1 MGAGGCFFKTLN
13 YASVNEDWRTEAEAL
28 RPGPEDT
35 VLCVTGSGDRP
46 LALLALRPR
55 RGAGGRRPRSPPP
68 AAPPPPAAGGF
79 CPPRLQMIEM
89 GVIYQGRWER
99 FYR

>member
-46 LALLALRPR
+46 LDLLARAAPR
-55 RGAGGRRPRSPPP
+55 RDGASPRPSSSGPPGPGGGGGPLFPPP
-68 AAPPPPAAGGF
+68 RAIPPPPPGGGG
-79 CPPRLQMIEM
+79 PPACK
-89 GVIYQGRWER
+89 
-99 FYR
+99 